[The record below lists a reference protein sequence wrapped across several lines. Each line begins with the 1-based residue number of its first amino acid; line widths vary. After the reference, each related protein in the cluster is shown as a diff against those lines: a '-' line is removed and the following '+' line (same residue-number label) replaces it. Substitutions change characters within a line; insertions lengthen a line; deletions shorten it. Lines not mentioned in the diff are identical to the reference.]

1 VTSAPN
7 DPSAHSLRSGQAR
20 PPYRLAFGVGAA
32 VLAIFVLTLAPTVTF
47 WDAGE
52 FIAAA
57 KTLGIPHPPGTP
69 LFVMIAHVW
78 AMLLPI
84 GEYAVR
90 TNLLSAVLS
99 AGAAALFF
107 LVTHESIRLFS
118 NGLEGRAARLLSLG
132 GAAAAALLGAFT
144 FTNWQNSNET
154 EVYTV
159 ATFTI
164 AAIGW
169 LLHIWRR
176 ERGTKRAPRIL
187 LLIVYLAG
195 ISIGN
200 HLLALLAGPAVVMFV
215 ATTLRSAPARDPS
228 QGRAEWAQLAVVGGV
243 WALLIGTGLGSTG
256 LVLVGSVCFVAAAIY
271 AVMGR
276 AGSFAALSLFVA
288 CIAVTPYLYIFIRSA
303 QNPPINE
310 AAPAAYDLARRFDA
324 LLDVISRAQY
334 PPRTPLDDP
343 TVPHG
348 PDNPGR
354 TLTLMAIQFGD
365 YFEYFTWQWAKSLTK
380 WFQVPIALIF
390 LGLGLRGSF
399 AQRRAD
405 PSAWWLLFALFMV
418 TGVGLVVYMNFKP
431 GFGRWFDLYQ
441 AGSSHE
447 VRERDYFFVVSFIV
461 WGLWAGMGLVVLA
474 RAMIESAGIL
484 RQLAPAAF
492 LLAAVPPALNWS
504 AASRRHGP
512 DATLAADFAYDL
524 LNTVPPYGILFTYG
538 DNDTFPLWWAQEVA
552 GIRRDVTVV
561 CLALANTDWY
571 MRQLR
576 DAPVRPMDLTALP
589 PVWRAAVKEPPTWPL
604 HTMSD
609 SAIATAMMGYVVPQT
624 QQLKLG
630 PLTRKLEPGTYLLPN
645 EILTLSVVQQNVGR
659 RPVVWAITAGKEFA
673 GLREYVVQQ
682 ALGFR
687 LQAGQQDTTSPTLD
701 LRRLAGAPLDVP
713 LTEGLVWGT
722 YRYAG
727 LLEGDAT
734 TLESTSA
741 SIAATLSFPFVQLAY
756 GFSDRGETDKM
767 QKALEHAL
775 KLSPNPALR
784 AALTELRMRGVDSGN
799 RGR

>member
-1 VTSAPN
+1 MSDSAVAG
-7 DPSAHSLRSGQAR
+7 DR
-20 PPYRLAFGVGAA
+20 PPYRTALAVT
-32 VLAIFVLTLAPTVTF
+32 VLVLTVFVLTLAPTVTF

-78 AMLLPI
+78 AMLLPF
-84 GEYAVR
+84 GEFAVR

-99 AGAAALFF
+99 AAAAGLFF
-107 LVTHESIRLFS
+107 LVTHESIRLFT
-118 NGLEGRAARLLSLG
+118 NGLEGRTARLLSLG
-132 GAAAAALLGAFT
+132 GAAAAAMLGAFT

-164 AAIGW
+164 AAISW

-176 ERGTKRAPRIL
+176 ERGTDRAPRIL

-215 ATTLRSAPARDPS
+215 ATTLRSAPARNPA
-228 QGRAEWAQLAVVGGV
+228 QGRAEWGQVAVVAGV

-256 LVLVGSVCFVAAAIY
+256 LVVIGILCFVAAAIY
-271 AVMGR
+271 AAMGR
-276 AGSFAALSLFVA
+276 AGSFAALSLFIA

-310 AAPAAYDLARRFDA
+310 AAPAVYDLAHRLDA
-324 LLDVISRAQY
+324 LLDVIRRAQY

-348 PDNPGR
+348 LDNPGR
-354 TLTLMAIQFGD
+354 TLGLMAIQFGD
-365 YFEYFTWQWAKSLTK
+365 YFEYFTWQWAKAVAK
-380 WFQVPIALIF
+380 WFQVPIALVF

-399 AQRRAD
+399 SQRRAD
-405 PSAWWLLFALFMV
+405 RSAWWLLFALFMV
-418 TGVGLVVYMNFKP
+418 TGVGLVIYMNFKP
-431 GFGRWFDLYQ
+431 GFGRWFDLYPT
-441 AGSSHE
+441 GGSHE

-474 RAMIESAGIL
+474 RQLIERAGAL
-484 RQLAPAAF
+484 RNLAPAAF
-492 LLAAVPPALNWS
+492 MLAAIPLALNWS

-524 LNTVPPYGILFTYG
+524 LNTAPPYGILFTYG

-552 GIRRDVTVV
+552 GMRQDVTVI

-576 DAPVRPMDLTALP
+576 DAPVRPVDQAALP
-589 PVWRAAVKEPPTWPL
+589 PVWRGTVKPPPNWPL

-624 QQLKLG
+624 QELKLG
-630 PLTRKLEPGTYLLPN
+630 PLTRKLQAGTYLLPN

-659 RPVVWAITAGKEFA
+659 RPVVWAITAGREFA
-673 GLREYVVQQ
+673 GLGEYVIQQ
-682 ALGFR
+682 ALAFS
-687 LQAGQQDTTSPTLD
+687 LQTAKPDTTSPSLD
-701 LRRLAGAPLDVP
+701 HRRLAGASLNIP
-713 LTEGLVWGT
+713 LTERLVWET

-727 LLEGDAT
+727 LLQGDVT

-756 GFSDRGETDKM
+756 AYSDRGQTEKM
-767 QKALEHAL
+767 QKALEYAL

-784 AALTELRMRGVDSGN
+784 AALTELRVRGIDSG
-799 RGR
+799 R